1 MCACVCVRA
10 CTLVHVR
17 VNRGCFVDPC
27 QLSRLCY
34 CSPRGAFVG
43 GGGAGGGDAQI
54 GMNYGKCGAT

>member
-1 MCACVCVRA
+1 M
-10 CTLVHVR
+10 HVR